1 MTMTERRFPSEY
13 LSLAETLYKVAYYIL
28 ESEDEAE
35 DAVQEL
41 YLKLWESRKSLDG
54 IRQPKAY
61 CIRMLKN
68 LCIDRIRSAVHLAF
82 TENLPESPAPRSQDD
97 DFDARRRLDKVL
109 KAVKALPERQKQVLL
124 MRTVEGLSYEEMSA
138 RTGMNNATLRVTLS
152 QARTKLKSM
161 I

>member
-1 MTMTERRFPSEY
+1 MTERRFNSEY

-28 ESEDEAE
+28 ESEAEAE

-41 YLKLWESRKSLDG
+41 YLKLWESRSTLG
-54 IRQPKAY
+54 EIRQPKAY

-68 LCIDRIRSAVHLAF
+68 LCIDRIRSAAHLAF
-82 TENLPESPAPRSQDD
+82 PENLPESPAPRSQDD

-124 MRTVEGLSYEEMSA
+124 MRTVEGLSYEEMIA
-138 RTGMNNATLRVTLS
+138 RTGMNNASLRVTLS